1 LHLAEKIFWVIVKV
15 DAKAA
20 PRLRQGKA
28 GDGKRKLA

>member
-1 LHLAEKIFWVIVKV
+1 LHPAEKILFVIVKV

-20 PRLRQGKA
+20 PCLRQGKA